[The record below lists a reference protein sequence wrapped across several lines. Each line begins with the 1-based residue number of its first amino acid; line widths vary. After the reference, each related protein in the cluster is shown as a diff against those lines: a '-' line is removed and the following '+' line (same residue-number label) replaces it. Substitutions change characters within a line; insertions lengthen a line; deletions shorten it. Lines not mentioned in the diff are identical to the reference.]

1 MLIALQV
8 GIVYVSSSV
17 AIVDDAT
24 VYGVNIIMQL
34 LNVLVKGSKMDTF
47 PDEPWLRC
55 GVSGCSKLNVH
66 SKCHGI
72 KLINGQQKSVTDFC
86 KLYVRYGFGINIESG
101 KKSYFC

>member
-1 MLIALQV
+1 MERTLAEIA
-8 GIVYVSSSV
+8 GSSP
-17 AIVDDAT
+17 
-24 VYGVNIIMQL
+24 G
-34 LNVLVKGSKMDTF
+34 
-47 PDEPWLRC
+47 C

-101 KKSYFC
+101 KKSYFVEGAKDIFRK